1 MGDLKARGFNCRN
14 CGAPVTL
21 RGLSWTQT
29 VTCPSCDAIQDPND
43 PNLLVLQEAERR
55 QRVRPL
61 IPLGT
66 RGTIDGRHVEV
77 IGFQYRTI
85 QVEGETGPPN
95 PPGSASAA
103 AAAGAASG
111 RHGHRKHHH

>member
-14 CGAPVTL
+14 CAAPVTL
-21 RGLSWTQT
+21 RGLTWTQT
-29 VTCPSCDAIQDPND
+29 VTCPSCGALQDPND

-55 QRVRPL
+55 MTMKPL

-66 RGTIDGRHVEV
+66 RGTIERHPFEA

-85 QVEGETGPPN
+85 QVDGETYGW
-95 PPGSASAA
+95 SEYLLF
-103 AAAGAASG
+103 
-111 RHGHRKHHH
+111 